1 MAVLDQGL
9 AQPGPARRDPPAS
22 EPTVPMQ
29 HPTRR
34 LDTLAVPVSPPV
46 VDSVPDSPTAASVVP
61 PAPVHNGPPAP
72 AAVQLGTRGDA
83 EDVSLVELH
92 ESIAELL
99 ASRNQWRQ
107 AYEHLRHA
115 LRLATV
121 ERAPRVPEQFRLEV
135 ARLRREHAEAR
146 EQSIRDALTA
156 SYNRRYLDQ
165 RLLEQGEPDGDGLA
179 VALVDL
185 DWFKRVNDTFGH
197 LVGDRV
203 LRQVVELL
211 QVALPERGF
220 CARYGGEEFV
230 LMLPGVD
237 ASTAITVA
245 EAARARVEQFPW
257 STIVGGLRVTV
268 SIGVAHQSA
277 DTGQLLTR
285 PDQQLRHAD
294 GLLYTAKQSGR
305 NAVAYRVGNEVRLSG
320 APNRRPR

>member
-9 AQPGPARRDPPAS
+9 AQPGPSRRSSTRQDAAWRERRLN
-22 EPTVPMQ
+22 EPTVPIQ
-29 HPTRR
+29 PPGRHLETPPGRD
-34 LDTLAVPVSPPV
+34 DTQDDP
-46 VDSVPDSPTAASVVP
+46 
-61 PAPVHNGPPAP
+61 
-72 AAVQLGTRGDA
+72 
-83 EDVSLVELH
+83 SLVELYQ
-92 ESIAELL
+92 SVAELL
-99 ASRNQWRQ
+99 ASRGEWRQ

-115 LRLATV
+115 LDIATA
-121 ERAPRVPEQFRLEV
+121 ERSLPPQVPQQFRQEV

-165 RLLEQGEPDGDGLA
+165 RLVEVVEQQGAGAHSAGLA

-185 DWFKRVNDTFGH
+185 DWFKSVNDTYGH

-211 QVALPERGF
+211 QVGLPDGGF

-237 ASTAITVA
+237 GSAAIAVA
-245 EAARARVEQFPW
+245 ESARARVEQYPW
-257 STIVGGLRVTV
+257 STIVLGLRVTV
-268 SIGVAHQSA
+268 SIGVAHQPA
-277 DTGQLLTR
+277 TGGRAITS
-285 PDQQLRHAD
+285 PEQQLRSAD

-305 NAVAYRVGNEVRLSG
+305 NAVAYRVGGEVRLSG
-320 APNRRPR
+320 APVRRPR